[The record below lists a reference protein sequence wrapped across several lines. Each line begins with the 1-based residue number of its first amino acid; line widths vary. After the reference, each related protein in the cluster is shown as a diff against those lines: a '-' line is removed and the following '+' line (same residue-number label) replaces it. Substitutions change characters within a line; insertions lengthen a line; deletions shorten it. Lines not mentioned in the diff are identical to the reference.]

1 MGYCKG
7 FQGKL
12 LRSRT
17 DIFGHVYLTQISIA
31 CQFIQIRILV
41 SEGTFSRGRGTF
53 SDKNTLGYFFLA
65 EKFLKAFFL
74 VGKKYPD
81 NSVRGCFFPARAVFH
96 GGKITPGYFFGQ
108 KNCPSI
114 VFPPEKIPQG
124 NFSGRKKYPG
134 GKTTLLH
141 WAKFKIQWFSFQE
154 NATY

>member
-31 CQFIQIRILV
+31 CQFIQIRIPV
-41 SEGTFSRGRGTF
+41 SEGTFSRGVLFLRKIPQGIFSWQKNSLRHFFWQEKNTPTTLSEGVFFRQGQFFMVEKLPQDTF
-53 SDKNTLGYFFLA
+53 S
-65 EKFLKAFFL
+65 
-74 VGKKYPD
+74 
-81 NSVRGCFFPARAVFH
+81 
-96 GGKITPGYFFGQ
+96 GQ

-141 WAKFKIQWFSFQE
+141 WAKFKIQWFLFQE